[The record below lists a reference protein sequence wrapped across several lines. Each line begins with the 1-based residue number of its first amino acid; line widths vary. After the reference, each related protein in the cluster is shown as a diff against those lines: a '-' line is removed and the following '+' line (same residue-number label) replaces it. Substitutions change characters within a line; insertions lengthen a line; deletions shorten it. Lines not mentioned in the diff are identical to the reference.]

1 MPSLD
6 SFRTGKSIHLIENKR
21 QLNYRIYFVVQMCSR
36 SILFIF
42 KNRLFCLV
50 LNAEWLALLLFLNT
64 EMELSLTAAISTM
77 NGCSSLTN
85 FILLPNKIVPG
96 VLLLK

>member
-1 MPSLD
+1 
-6 SFRTGKSIHLIENKR
+6 
-21 QLNYRIYFVVQMCSR
+21 
-36 SILFIF
+36 
-42 KNRLFCLV
+42 V

-77 NGCSSLTN
+77 NGCSPLTN